1 MKIRYE
7 FAGTNATEKHLLIY
21 FEIVTGS
28 TRRVETILVPWSE
41 ITDQKYLH
49 QIDQQV
55 RKELR
60 AAWEG
65 RDELG
70 VTDHLFD

>member
-7 FAGTNATEKHLLIY
+7 FAGTNATDKDLMIY

-28 TRRVETILVPWSE
+28 ARRVETILVPWSE
-41 ITDQKYLH
+41 ITDQKYLYH
-49 QIDQQV
+49 IDQQV
-55 RKELR
+55 RRELK

-70 VTDHLFD
+70 TTDHLYS